1 MHQST
6 CNVACDDPLGRSPE
20 ALHSIAHA
28 DTFADMFKKSLAL
41 SMVLV
46 GAVAHAQLG
55 DGQNTFTHADTLR
68 GSIGPYRAWWNVVG
82 YDVTVRPDFETRS
95 IVGRTII
102 AFDAVEA
109 GGRMQIDL
117 QQPLVVDSIVADV
130 AEFKDGAIAVSY
142 KTIPFSREENV
153 IWVDLPQAMKKG
165 EATTITISYHGVPRA
180 ARNPPWDGG
189 WIWKKDEQGNP
200 WMSVAC
206 QGLGASV
213 WYPCKD
219 HQSDEPEYGANLH
232 ITVPDSLQAIGNGR
246 LRNKQKNSDG
256 TTTWNW
262 QVKNPINTYNLVP
275 YIGKY
280 THFHEDFVGVKG
292 PLDLDYWVLAF
303 NEAKAREH
311 FKQVPLMLKCF
322 EEWLGPYPF
331 YEDGYKLVEAPHL
344 GMEHQSAVAYG
355 NKYQNGYL
363 GMDLSGTGRGLLWD
377 FIIVH
382 ESGHEWFGN
391 SITTADI
398 ADMWVH
404 EGITQYTEVIYTEC
418 QQGKEAA
425 EDYVIGL
432 RNKIGNRSPVIGPY
446 GVNQEGNGDMYP
458 KGANLMHTI
467 RHIVGDSTFKAMLL
481 EMNRK
486 FYLKVTTSAEI
497 EDFMINYNE
506 RTKAMLN
513 KSIFD
518 QYLRTTQIPVLEWGI
533 FKRALWARWSDDT
546 PDLKMCGGFMRN
558 GQSRSVPLGTSFRRI
573 ASGVAK
579 ETEVGIDR
587 NWYIDTKRVNRK
599 TIKAHRSMQPRVITD
614 PVW

>member
-1 MHQST
+1 
-6 CNVACDDPLGRSPE
+6 
-20 ALHSIAHA
+20 
-28 DTFADMFKKSLAL
+28 
-41 SMVLV
+41 MVLV

-55 DGQNTFTHADTLR
+55 DGQQTFTHADTLR

-117 QQPLVVDSIVADV
+117 QQPLVVDSIVTDF

-165 EATTITISYHGVPRA
+165 EATTITISYHGVPRT

-219 HQSDEPEYGANLH
+219 TQSDEPEYGANLH

-280 THFHEDFVGVKG
+280 AHFHEDFVGVKG

-377 FIIVH
+377 FIIIH

-425 EDYVIGL
+425 EEYVIGL
-432 RNKIGNRSPVIGPY
+432 RDKIGNRSPVIGPY

-481 EMNRK
+481 EMNRR
-486 FYLKVTTSAEI
+486 FYHKVVTSAEI
-497 EDFMINYNE
+497 EEFMVNFNV
-506 RTKAMLN
+506 RTGLLDR
-513 KSIFD
+513 SVFD

-533 FKRALWARWSDDT
+533 RKGTLWTRWT
-546 PDLKMCGGFMRN
+546 NCVPDLMLPVILNQKGEFPVLM
-558 GQSRSVPLGTSFRRI
+558 LATSNWGAFPYADKKQPRLE
-573 ASGVAK
+573 A
-579 ETEVGIDR
+579 DR
-587 NWYIDTKRVNRK
+587 NWYIESKPLSKRELRRRK
-599 TIKAHRSMQPRVITD
+599 PHIGRGTPLF
-614 PVW
+614 